1 MTTRTGSV
9 EDSGLEDAQYG
20 LAKILCIW
28 AVVTIPMALLAW
40 VAAPLLIPRFQLEPG
55 IVYWL
60 LMICGMAWQF
70 IVSIVVLRRERA
82 RWSWD
87 GLRQRLWLDAPRD
100 LHTRRRNLRLLW
112 WIVPGIAFV
121 GVTSDLLGHFIDAPF
136 QSLFPQLRMPAY
148 TDVWTL
154 AVPAFEGQ
162 WWLLAVALTSCVF
175 NYLLGEALLFHG
187 VLLPRMLGVFGKW
200 AWLANGVLF
209 GLYHVH
215 LITALPSITIS
226 NLAYSAPAQ
235 RFRSNWLAIAIHGF
249 EGVVLCAVVVW
260 VILGMPGSLR
270 R

>member
-1 MTTRTGSV
+1 MSACTGSA
-9 EDSGLEDAQYG
+9 EDSILDDAQYG

-28 AVVTIPMALLAW
+28 AAVTIPMALLAW
-40 VAAPLLIPRFQLEPG
+40 VAAPLLIPRVQLEPG

-60 LMICGMAWQF
+60 LMICGMAWQS

-82 RWSWD
+82 RWSWVE
-87 GLRQRLWLDAPRD
+87 LRRRLWLEAPRD
-100 LHTRRRNLRLLW
+100 PRTGHRNLRLLW

-121 GVTSDLLGHFIDAPF
+121 GVTSDLLGDFIDAPLRW
-136 QSLFPQLRMPAY
+136 LFPQLRMPAY
-148 TDVWTL
+148 TDIWML

-162 WWLLAVALTSCVF
+162 WWVLAIALTSCVF
-175 NYLLGEALLFHG
+175 NYFLGEALLFHG
-187 VLLPRMLGVFGKW
+187 VLLPRMLGVFGRW
-200 AWLANGVLF
+200 AWFANGILF

-215 LITALPSITIS
+215 LITALPSIIIS

-249 EGVVLCAVVVW
+249 EGAVLCAGVVW
-260 VILGMPGSLR
+260 VILGMPSLLR